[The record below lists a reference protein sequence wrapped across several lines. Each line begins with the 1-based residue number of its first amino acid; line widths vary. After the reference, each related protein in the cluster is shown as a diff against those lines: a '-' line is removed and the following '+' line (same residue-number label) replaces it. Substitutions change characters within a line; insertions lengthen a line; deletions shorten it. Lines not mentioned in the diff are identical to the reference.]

1 MNSYLKELKVL
12 CVLKDRQI
20 LTRVVK
26 QPSGKMRQRIGDI
39 TLKCVSCPE
48 LRVYENDL
56 FLRGDTATKD
66 HTPDVC
72 HVSVAEKESIV
83 KKLLEVNTIYHGKI
97 SL

>member
-20 LTRVVK
+20 LTRVVR
-26 QPSGKMRQRIGDI
+26 QPSGKLRETIGQL

-56 FLRGDTATKD
+56 FLRGDTVSKD
-66 HTPDVC
+66 HKPDVC
-72 HVSVAEKESIV
+72 HVTVDEKESIV
-83 KKLLEVNTIYHGKI
+83 KKLREVNNIYHGKI
-97 SL
+97 SI